1 MRNNK
6 SNKESNMITMSN
18 NKVKDGQL
26 NDTITELVELIVKCI
41 DKDTTSFGI
50 SLMITTGIN
59 ELGIPVDN
67 LDIIEKKVHHAID
80 VSR

>member
-6 SNKESNMITMSN
+6 SNKESKMITMSN

-26 NDTITELVELIVKCI
+26 NDTINELVELIVKCI

-50 SLMITTGIN
+50 SLMITTGIK
-59 ELGIPVDN
+59 ELGIPVN
-67 LDIIEKKVHHAID
+67 RLNEIEKRIIDKV
-80 VSR
+80 

>member
-1 MRNNK
+1 MTSNNNK
-6 SNKESNMITMSN
+6 EQTMITMQR

-50 SLMITTGIN
+50 SLMITTGIK
-59 ELGIPVDN
+59 ELGIPVDHIE
-67 LDIIEKKVHHAID
+67 IIEKKVHHAID
-80 VSR
+80 ISR